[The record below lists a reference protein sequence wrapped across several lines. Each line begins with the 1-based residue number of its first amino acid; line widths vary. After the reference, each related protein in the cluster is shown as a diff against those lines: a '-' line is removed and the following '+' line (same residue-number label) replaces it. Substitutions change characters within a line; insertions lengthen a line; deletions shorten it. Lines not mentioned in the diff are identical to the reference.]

1 MGRTTSESRSNP
13 KCRAPTDDADAEAQ
27 VKIWAIKAHS
37 ERVDSRKAVA
47 RQPPIAQVNPLG
59 EEFDLSAPAASSG
72 KDLPTQFSS
81 PPLMPGLLQSL
92 QETLGKEAS
101 PTAIWVSSMKHLFST
116 PTTPKREQVATLPRD
131 DDG

>member
-1 MGRTTSESRSNP
+1 LRRNSDRVHLGQRTTSESRSNP

-47 RQPPIAQVNPLG
+47 RQPPIAQVNPLE
-59 EEFDLSAPAASSG
+59 EEFDLSAPAASSS

-81 PPLMPGLLQSL
+81 PRLMPGLLQSL
-92 QETLGKEAS
+92 QETLGKEERL
-101 PTAIWVSSMKHLFST
+101 TAI
-116 PTTPKREQVATLPRD
+116 
-131 DDG
+131 